1 VILPLTTKVHSKN
14 AYPLRVKV
22 PKAACGLKTES
33 EILIDQML
41 SWDTSL
47 FREELGQI
55 PEGLKEQVS
64 GALKEF
70 LDL

>member
-1 VILPLTTKVHSKN
+1 
-14 AYPLRVKV
+14 
-22 PKAACGLKTES
+22 
-33 EILIDQML
+33 ML